1 MEIKNSTIYGII
13 GKNPK
18 DLKHELQE
26 KYPNKKIYLV
36 KEELKTNEYYSNLYE
51 RMKYEI
57 KRKKL
62 IIKNLDKKIIDS
74 LKIVG
79 VKKELLNND
88 ISILSSSEK
97 RCIGIALS
105 LIVNPDI
112 IIIENLYQYF
122 DKKTSKKIN
131 LLFQKIKEQYQ
142 KTIII
147 IDTDSNNLYQY
158 TNRII
163 FYQKDNQVIDKKT
176 EEFYQNRDFL
186 KKNKIEIPEIVE
198 ITNLAKK
205 KNIKLDYHKDIRDII
220 KDIYKH
226 V

>member
-1 MEIKNSTIYGII
+1 MEIKPSTIYGII
-13 GKNPK
+13 GKTSK
-18 DLKHELQE
+18 EIKIELQE
-26 KYPNKKIYLV
+26 LYPNKTIYLV

-74 LKIVG
+74 LRIVG
-79 VKKELLNND
+79 LRKELLSHNINT
-88 ISILSSSEK
+88 LSLSEK
-97 RCIGIALS
+97 KCIGVALS
-105 LIVNPDI
+105 LITNPDI
-112 IIIENLYQYF
+112 IIIENLYQHF
-122 DKKTSKKIN
+122 DKKLTKKIN
-131 LLFQKIKEQYQ
+131 ILLQKIKDQYQ
-142 KTIII
+142 KTIIL
-147 IDTDSNNLYQY
+147 IDRDSNNLYQY

-163 FYQKDNQVIDKKT
+163 FYKKDNQILDQKT
-176 EEFYQNRDFL
+176 EDFYQDRNFL

>member
-1 MEIKNSTIYGII
+1 MEIKPSTIYGII
-13 GKNPK
+13 GKTSK
-18 DLKHELQE
+18 EIKIELQE
-26 KYPNKKIYLV
+26 LYPNKTIYLV

-79 VKKELLNND
+79 LRKELLSHNINT
-88 ISILSSSEK
+88 LSLSEK
-97 RCIGIALS
+97 KCIGVALS
-105 LIVNPDI
+105 LITNPDI
-112 IIIENLYQYF
+112 IIIENLYQHF
-122 DKKTSKKIN
+122 DKKLTKKIN
-131 LLFQKIKEQYQ
+131 ILLQKIKDQYQ
-142 KTIII
+142 KTIIL

-163 FYQKDNQVIDKKT
+163 FYKKDNQVLDIKT
-176 EEFYQNRDFL
+176 EEFYQDRNFL

>member
-1 MEIKNSTIYGII
+1 MEIKPSTIYGII
-13 GKNPK
+13 GKTSK
-18 DLKHELQE
+18 EIKIELKEL
-26 KYPNKKIYLV
+26 YPNKTIYLV

-79 VKKELLNND
+79 LRKELLSHNINT
-88 ISILSSSEK
+88 LSLSEK
-97 RCIGIALS
+97 KCIGVALS
-105 LIVNPDI
+105 LITNPDI

-122 DKKTSKKIN
+122 DKKLTKKIN
-131 LLFQKIKEQYQ
+131 ILLQKIKDQYQ
-142 KTIII
+142 KTIIL

-163 FYQKDNQVIDKKT
+163 FYKKDNQVLDIKT
-176 EEFYQNRDFL
+176 EEFYQDRNFL

>member
-1 MEIKNSTIYGII
+1 MEIKPSTIYGII
-13 GKNPK
+13 GKTSK
-18 DLKHELQE
+18 EIKIELQE
-26 KYPNKKIYLV
+26 LYPNKTIYLV

-79 VKKELLNND
+79 LRKELLSHNINT
-88 ISILSSSEK
+88 LSLSEK
-97 RCIGIALS
+97 KCIGVALS
-105 LIVNPDI
+105 LITNPDI
-112 IIIENLYQYF
+112 IIIENLYQHF
-122 DKKTSKKIN
+122 DKKLTKKIN
-131 LLFQKIKEQYQ
+131 ILLQKIKDQYQ
-142 KTIII
+142 KTIIL

-158 TNRII
+158 TNRLI
-163 FYQKDNQVIDKKT
+163 FYKKDNQVLDIKT
-176 EEFYQNRDFL
+176 EEFYQDRNFL

>member
-1 MEIKNSTIYGII
+1 MEIKPSTIYGII
-13 GKNPK
+13 GKTSK
-18 DLKHELQE
+18 EIKIELQE
-26 KYPNKKIYLV
+26 LYPNKTIYLV

-79 VKKELLNND
+79 LRKELLSHNINT
-88 ISILSSSEK
+88 LSLSEK
-97 RCIGIALS
+97 KCIGIALS
-105 LIVNPDI
+105 LITNPDI
-112 IIIENLYQYF
+112 IIIENLYQHF
-122 DKKTSKKIN
+122 DKKLTKKIN
-131 LLFQKIKEQYQ
+131 ILLQKIKDQYQ
-142 KTIII
+142 KTIIL

-163 FYQKDNQVIDKKT
+163 FYKKDNQVLDIKT
-176 EEFYQNRDFL
+176 EEFYQDRNFL
-186 KKNKIEIPEIVE
+186 KKNKIEIPEIIE